1 MTTITIPK
9 RITKGEELV
18 IIPRKDYEQLFD
30 IRKKIKKMRFID
42 KDLKKSL
49 KQAKEGKTVG
59 PFYKIDDL
67 VKSLEK

>member
-18 IIPRKDYEQLFD
+18 IIPRKDYERLSDF
-30 IRKKIKKMRFID
+30 RKKIKKIKPLD
-42 KDLKKSL
+42 KDIEQSL
-49 KQAKEGKTVG
+49 KEVKAGKTIG
-59 PFYKIDDL
+59 PFETVDEM